1 MRILALTA
9 LALGLA
15 AALVA
20 GAASATAQEADD
32 TLDELSSAGIPLL
45 NTPPAPAPQQV
56 PPAQPGPEGQPP
68 PDTLVDL
75 PIPDPTDWI
84 PNPLDWL
91 PGGLNPVN
99 WAKDIVNAVFTLI
112 GQAMLEAIRGFVD
125 WALGMGGSSLNFV
138 TRTPAEGTY
147 DSPTVRSLYDFSRAI
162 VNAALA
168 VVVMW
173 GGFNVIIKEHTRS
186 PYHEAMELLPRVI
199 LAALAANLTIE
210 FARMLIDINN
220 ALAAGVGD
228 VGLPGYDQATPS
240 QEGLALIF
248 TAVAYGIVAILLVF
262 QMLMRLALL
271 AMLIV
276 LGPIAALLWVL
287 PQTQQWTRWWTD
299 LFVIT
304 VFQQAVQVMVLA
316 LGTALMVE
324 LTPGSV
330 SNALLTMLLGLAVC
344 WLTLKVP
351 SLLRSARSQ
360 AGITNVLTF
369 AMATHALGAMAGAGR
384 AGAAAGGAGAAG
396 AGGGGAAPRP
406 AAGRA

>member
-1 MRILALTA
+1 MRILVLAA
-9 LALGLA
+9 FALGLA
-15 AALVA
+15 GALVV
-20 GAASATAQEADD
+20 GAASATAQQAED

-45 NTPPAPAPQQV
+45 NSPPAPTQQQV
-56 PPAQPGPEGQPP
+56 PPGQPGLDGQQP

-84 PNPLDWL
+84 PNPTDWI

-199 LAALAANLTIE
+199 LAALAANLTLE

-304 VFQQAVQVMVLA
+304 VFQQTVQVMVLA

-360 AGITNVLTF
+360 AGITNVVTF
-369 AMATHALGAMAGAGR
+369 AMATHALGAMAGAGG
-384 AGAAAGGAGAAG
+384 AGAAAGGAGASGAG
-396 AGGGGAAPRP
+396 AAARP